1 MPNERCLPYEPH
13 SRHVSNVLYPMVL
26 SMSAKL
32 HRLTRDMPSR
42 LSIRKETNLSIK
54 NKEVN
59 EHGNL
64 ARPNRRLLE
73 LRYPRMSFSD
83 CGKMITA

>member
-54 NKEVN
+54 NKEVQRAWKSRST
-59 EHGNL
+59 ESPASGAPL
-64 ARPNRRLLE
+64 SKDELLG
-73 LRYPRMSFSD
+73 LW
-83 CGKMITA
+83 